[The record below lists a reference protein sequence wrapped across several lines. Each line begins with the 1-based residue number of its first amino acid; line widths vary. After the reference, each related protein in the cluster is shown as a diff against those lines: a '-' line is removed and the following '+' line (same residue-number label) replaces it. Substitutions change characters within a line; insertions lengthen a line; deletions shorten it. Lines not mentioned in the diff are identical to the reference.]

1 VITNENTEAMAS
13 HLETTSMPCRCEE
26 DNTERFDAADRATR
40 AGCDMRTIIRRY
52 NLEGE
57 LTVETRAWIKKHD
70 REDAERIAKENAEGI
85 RQRVKQNA
93 LDKLTLEERR
103 VLGL

>member
-1 VITNENTEAMAS
+1 
-13 HLETTSMPCRCEE
+13 MPCRCDYDVDDGASILKRE
-26 DNTERFDAADRATR
+26 ADKATR
-40 AGCDMRTIIRRY
+40 AACDMRTILRRN

-57 LTVETRAWIKKHD
+57 LTKETRGWIRQHD
-70 REDAERIAKENAEGI
+70 AEDAKRIAEENAKGI
-85 RQRVKQNA
+85 RQRTKQNA